1 MNENSKIILFYE
13 KKNYKIFNKFIS
25 FFDLLAGNINEG
37 EFECFFLFSIYYLQ
51 IISAFFSKHLNILN
65 ENNKSDNILIIINKI
80 LRLKDY
86 MISNKNHFEII
97 IYLIFCFYIFL
108 SIYMLILFKKNNRK
122 TLYTTPYLFLN
133 YLLKFTSYYLL
144 GISFEFFSTI
154 LCFGHST
161 ILVNDYECNIKK
173 HLIPFILILI
183 IFIMSIFS
191 AYFLNFFFL
200 DSFFLNNNC
209 YGQLISNYWP
219 FLITNN
225 IQISICLRF
234 VKEIRVE
241 TFLILNLIISIYF
254 FYMFTKKLVFY
265 YDLTNSLAGI
275 FHILYLWTCLFMLL
289 FKFIKVKEKGII
301 YLISSLVISLIF
313 LNLKSKFLIKF
324 LFEIPFYKLQNKN
337 YILYY
342 IKYVIKLISE
352 KNDNLES
359 KKILNGMIKLHIS
372 ECPNSSCIT
381 KTNDKIYLPMTDNWS
396 DRSKPILD
404 DLIFLDYYVLSL
416 FSYFINTGLQSV
428 ELFINLSDFYLEII
442 GNLNLSIYYFH
453 KVKNLKKN
461 ISEFFLYNRLKI
473 KLSQKLVEKLKN
485 KNEYCSNLQ
494 ELNPSYLFLY
504 QKYKENFINE
514 IFLDLDL
521 TIDFWNSYIKS
532 NNKNGINFNTVFQKT
547 EKIKITKKNIT
558 NYWNKIYSIYNGIN
572 ELFDFYMDYTE
583 IINDDS
589 YLKRELE
596 EIKKKTENFSEN
608 FDMNYYNLLFKPET
622 AICLVSGDY
631 GKEGLILE
639 TNSAFCEMFLYDKQD
654 LLNKNISILLPK
666 MFAEL
671 HDSYIKNYINKCEK
685 KVINTKSFFSYGK
698 DSENSLILL
707 RMSIKIY
714 PVLNDSLIFIGMAQ
728 SEKVDDLIFIDN
740 NFIIQGMSKKLKENL
755 NLESKGLF
763 ADNDIPFYMIC
774 KNFIN
779 FYKTFMNVNK
789 KSSSKKEE
797 SLIKKEIQ
805 FIEDESE
812 IENKE
817 DEKEKNNKNNDNNIE
832 INENIELEY
841 EIKIPNFLLEYD
853 KIFKNNKK
861 STYKID
867 TRELFQNMSIQRKT
881 SDLKLH
887 DDSEK
892 NTLID
897 ETSNLI
903 SNEENEKKNYKI
915 YVSSPE
921 KIIFDNTPGNNI
933 TTPGNSH
940 NTPDYH
946 KHVLNSPLKKLK
958 IATKENFEK
967 IFFQK
972 NKEYKNLFKENK
984 FNELEKLI
992 DYDTAQ
998 DCFSYKFNF
1007 TFKKYIF
1014 KDDFAYIIK
1023 CIDTKIEKN
1032 NFDDSDENETLA
1044 KKPIKVGN
1052 ITAELPQ
1059 LCEIYQ
1065 EEFDI
1070 LNENNSKY
1078 YQLLNTNTDFENIC
1092 YKLKVEIK
1100 NYSRILGKIKKEE
1113 YEDENLSQSAQ
1124 TGFKNDL
1131 SKINKILEIREN
1143 IIKNNKKYWTLKYLF
1158 SFASSYIF
1166 FSLVF
1171 IISFYVVFNST
1182 KKNLGKLD
1190 ILHTSFYN
1198 AIIRMSEMISSMI
1211 SLKTYEHYIYTNQTI
1226 KINLFTNSSEEYFDI
1241 LINKIKFWN
1250 NKAFT
1255 LLGEMEGNF
1264 SKFINNVTGIFFN
1277 QTEAYFLENFPI
1289 IDSES
1294 YYFNMMRCIENSKSG
1309 INSDIFTLNASVIHK
1324 RSKSFDSY
1332 VEVQYT
1338 LYNVIENSY
1347 DVILPMTLN
1356 FFNYFR
1362 FLVLEYN
1369 NGRIGIILIF
1379 SLIYLVISLSL
1390 VIIYSRFLMIT
1401 NDYMGKGL
1409 EKLATISQDKI
1420 KEVITNAT
1428 EFKQT
1433 YNYLLKNNK
1442 FLNPEY
1448 VIKKHR
1454 NEEIIS
1460 SSTNLKQTNI
1470 RNSIVGRDSIVENK
1484 KENSIIKENA
1494 SSFGLGSDFSNFEI
1508 KKNKKLSLQNSSYIH
1523 LILLM
1528 VVSYACIICL
1538 YLIFKNII
1546 KRNKEI
1552 IEVQAYIFG
1561 KIVSS
1566 VISTIY
1572 IKCIISQCEVNTTLD
1587 YNSFFD
1593 NDLVYTLY
1601 NSLNHFP
1608 EWSYFY
1614 KQNFLLNACR
1624 SMYKEGSEEYILCYN
1639 NKLVRSINNTEGFLN
1654 YLSEIV
1660 NNLKFEYYQN
1670 ILINSE
1676 FLSEYLTQSEN
1687 YNLMETI
1694 LYYYIEPAISH
1705 IDVALQKSFLNMLEK
1720 KKNETTIVFVV
1731 FIIALFIFFVYVY
1744 FIFIPNFEYLLDVS
1758 NSILK
1763 IIPTN
1768 IISSSQDMEN
1778 WLDQLNS
1785 SKN

>member
-144 GISFEFFSTI
+144 GITFEFFSTI

-183 IFIMSIFS
+183 IFIISIFS

-219 FLITNN
+219 FLITNY

-416 FSYFINTGLQSV
+416 FAYFINTGLQSV

-998 DCFSYKFNF
+998 DCYSYKFNF

-1078 YQLLNTNTDFENIC
+1078 YHLLNTNTDFENIC

-1131 SKINKILEIREN
+1131 SKINKILEIRE
-1143 IIKNNKKYWTLKYLF
+1143 KVMNNNSKFWTLKYII
-1158 SFASSYIF
+1158 SYLIIWVI
-1166 FSLVF
+1166 LCIAF
-1171 IISFYVVFNST
+1171 IIIYEYLIIYLN
-1182 KKNLGKLD
+1182 KNLRD
-1190 ILHTSFYN
+1190 IDTLHGSYYLSF
-1198 AIIRMSEMISSMI
+1198 IRTTEMISSLI
-1211 SLKTYEHYIYTNQTI
+1211 SIRTYERFI
-1226 KINLFTNSSEEYFDI
+1226 INFYNINMFLFIENIEDYFSY
-1241 LINKIKFWN
+1241 LINKSNIWN
-1250 NKAFT
+1250 DKSI
-1255 LLGEMEGNF
+1255 LLFGEMQGNF
-1264 SKFINNVTGIFFN
+1264 SKFLDNVSNLVYNNTDLKLLNSIDVNIPEPYIFSLVRSA
-1277 QTEAYFLENFPI
+1277 T
-1289 IDSES
+1289 
-1294 YYFNMMRCIENSKSG
+1294 NSKS
-1309 INSDIFTLNASVIHK
+1309 ILKSKVITSDLFSLT
-1324 RSKSFDSY
+1324 SY
-1332 VEVQYT
+1332 ITDEEFFIEIEY
-1338 LYNVIENSY
+1338 LFYSVIENSY
-1347 DVILPMTLN
+1347 DKNIPLTLN
-1356 FFNYFR
+1356 FLNLLR
-1362 FLVLEYN
+1362 QKLIKYN
-1369 NGRIGIILIF
+1369 NNNV
-1379 SLIYLVISLSL
+1379 IYLYLIIFIYFFLSIL
-1390 VIIYSRFLMIT
+1390 LINLYLQMLFST

-1409 EKLATISQDKI
+1409 EKLSVISQDKI
-1420 KEVITNAT
+1420 EEVIQKIDDFKESYKYLKKSNIYLQSNYQIKKFVKENEKKINLNLRQTINAT
-1428 EFKQT
+1428 SIKVAE
-1433 YNYLLKNNK
+1433 KNEK
-1442 FLNPEY
+1442 DEKD
-1448 VIKKHR
+1448 I
-1454 NEEIIS
+1454 
-1460 SSTNLKQTNI
+1460 
-1470 RNSIVGRDSIVENK
+1470 
-1484 KENSIIKENA
+1484 
-1494 SSFGLGSDFSNFEI
+1494 FGKGTSDFSSFEI
-1508 KKNKKLSLQNSSYIH
+1508 KKNKKLSLNRSIYIH
-1523 LILLM
+1523 LIL
-1528 VVSYACIICL
+1528 IIIAIII
-1538 YLIFKNII
+1538 IFIFLFI
-1546 KRNKEI
+1546 LTRTLLVRNREVL
-1552 IEVQAYIFG
+1552 EVQAYLLG
-1561 KIVSS
+1561 KILLGVS
-1566 VISTIY
+1566 STIY
-1572 IKCIISQCEVNTTLD
+1572 IKCLMSQCDIKTKLD

-1593 NDLVYTLY
+1593 NDLVYSLY
-1601 NSLNHFP
+1601 ESLNHFP
-1608 EWSYFY
+1608 EFSNYY
-1614 KQNFLLNACR
+1614 KNYFLLDACA
-1624 SMYKEGSEEYILCYN
+1624 SMYNKNTVEYKNCFEEDMV
-1639 NKLVRSINNTEGFLN
+1639 KSVNNTEGFLSLLIETVEN
-1654 YLSEIV
+1654 IE
-1660 NNLKFEYYQN
+1660 FEYNQN
-1670 ILINSE
+1670 IIKNEYYNS
-1676 FLSEYLTQSEN
+1676 FYLYESFN
-1687 YNLMETI
+1687 FFLMELI
-1694 LYYYIEPAISH
+1694 LYNYIDPIIIQ
-1705 IDVALQKSFLNMLEK
+1705 IDDVIGVSFHNMITKQKKILNYIIIIFVLIIVIFL
-1720 KKNETTIVFVV
+1720 FY
-1731 FIIALFIFFVYVY
+1731 IFY
-1744 FIFIPNFEYLLDVS
+1744 FFIPNLEKLLDIS

-1768 IISSSQDMEN
+1768 IISSSQEMEN
-1778 WLDQLNS
+1778 WLEQLNND
-1785 SKN
+1785 K

>member
-1 MNENSKIILFYE
+1 MNGKSKIILFYE
-13 KKNYKIFNKFIS
+13 KKNYKFFNKFIS

-37 EFECFFLFSIYYLQ
+37 EFECFCLFGIYYLQ
-51 IISAFFSKHLNILN
+51 ILSAFFSKHLNILKEEHN
-65 ENNKSDNILIIINKI
+65 SDNILILINKI

-86 MISNKNHFEII
+86 MISNKKNFELI
-97 IYLIFCFYIFL
+97 IYLLFVFIIFL
-108 SIYMLILFKKNNRK
+108 TVYMIILFKKNNRK

-133 YLLKFTSYYLL
+133 YLLKFSSYYLL
-144 GISFEFFSTI
+144 GLIFEFFSTV
-154 LCFGHST
+154 LCFGNST
-161 ILVNDYECNIKK
+161 ILIKDYECSIKK
-173 HLIPFILILI
+173 HLVPFIIILL
-183 IFIMSIFS
+183 IFIISVFS

-209 YGQLISNYWP
+209 YGQIISNYWP
-219 FLITNN
+219 FLIINN
-225 IQISICLRF
+225 IQISVCLRF

-254 FYMFTKKLVFY
+254 FYLFTIKLVFY

-275 FHILYLWTCLFMLL
+275 FHILYIWTCLFMLI
-289 FKFIKVKEKGII
+289 FKFINVKEKGVI
-301 YLISSLVISLIF
+301 YFISSFVISLIF

-324 LFEIPFYKLQNKN
+324 LFEVPFYKLQNKN

-342 IKYVIKLISE
+342 IKFMIKLISE
-352 KNDNLES
+352 KNDNIES

-372 ECPNSSCIT
+372 ECPNNNCVT
-381 KTNDKIYLPMTDNWS
+381 KTTEKIYLPMTNNWS

-404 DLIFLDYYVLSL
+404 DLIFLDYYILSL
-416 FSYFINTGLQSV
+416 FAYYINAGLQSV
-428 ELFINLSDFYLEII
+428 ELFLNLSDFYLEII
-442 GNLNLSIYYFH
+442 GNINLSIYYFH
-453 KVKNLKKN
+453 KVKNMKKN
-461 ISEFFLYNRLKI
+461 ISELFLYNRLKI
-473 KLSQKLVEKLKN
+473 KLSQKLVEKLKK

-514 IFLDLDL
+514 IFRDLDL
-521 TIDFWNSYIKS
+521 TIDFWNSFIKA
-532 NNKNGINFNTVFQKT
+532 NNKNGINFNTVFKKT
-547 EKIKITKKNIT
+547 EKIKITKNNIS

-666 MFAEL
+666 MFAEQ
-671 HDSYIKNYINKCEK
+671 HDGYIKNYINKCEK

-714 PVLNDSLIFIGMAQ
+714 PVLNDSLIFIGMVQ

-779 FYKTFMNVNK
+779 FYKTFMNANK
-789 KSSSKKEE
+789 KQKSKNEE
-797 SLIKKEIQ
+797 SLINKGEIQ
-805 FIEDESE
+805 FIDESE
-812 IENKE
+812 IEDK
-817 DEKEKNNKNNDNNIE
+817 EKEKEKENEKENNNDNNIE

-841 EIKIPNFLLEYD
+841 EIKIPNFLLEFD

-867 TRELFQNMSIQRKT
+867 TRELFQNLPIERKT
-881 SDLKLH
+881 SDLKLN

-892 NTLID
+892 NSLID

-903 SNEENEKKNYKI
+903 SNEENEKKQNYKI
-915 YVSSPE
+915 LVSSPID
-921 KIIFDNTPGNNI
+921 KNLDYTPGQ
-933 TTPGNSH
+933 TPG

-946 KHVLNSPLKKLK
+946 KHILNSPLKKLK
-958 IATKENFEK
+958 ITTKENFEK
-967 IFFQK
+967 IFIQK
-972 NKEYKNLFKENK
+972 NKEYKNLFNSNK

-992 DYDTAQ
+992 DNDTAI
-998 DCFSYKFNF
+998 DCISYRFNF
-1007 TFKKYIF
+1007 TFRKYNF
-1014 KDDFAYIIK
+1014 KESFAYIIK

-1032 NFDDSDENETLA
+1032 NFDDSDENENLA

-1052 ITAELPQ
+1052 ITSELPK
-1059 LCEIYQ
+1059 LCEIFQ

-1070 LNENNSKY
+1070 LNENNTKY
-1078 YQLLNTNTDFENIC
+1078 YQLLNGDTNFENIC
-1092 YKLKVEIK
+1092 NKLKLEIK
-1100 NYSRILGKIKKEE
+1100 KYSRILGNIKKEE

-1158 SFASSYIF
+1158 TFASSYIF

-1171 IISFYVVFNST
+1171 IISFYIIFNTT
-1182 KKNLGKLD
+1182 KSDLGKLD
-1190 ILHTSFYN
+1190 ILHSSFYI
-1198 AIIRMSEMISSMI
+1198 AIIRMTEMISSMI

-1226 KINLFTNSSEEYFDI
+1226 KINLFTNSSEDYFDI
-1241 LINKIKFWN
+1241 LINHMKFWN

-1277 QTEAYFLENFPI
+1277 QTEAYFLEDFPLV
-1289 IDSES
+1289 DSES

-1309 INSDIFTLNASVIHK
+1309 INSNIFTLNSSVIFK
-1324 RSKSFDSY
+1324 RANSIDSF

-1362 FLVLEYN
+1362 FLVLEFN
-1369 NGRIGIILIF
+1369 NGRIIVLLIF
-1379 SLIYLVISLSL
+1379 SLVYFVVSFSL

-1428 EFKQT
+1428 EFKQG
-1433 YNYLLKNNK
+1433 YIYLLQNNK

-1448 VIKKHR
+1448 VIKKKR
-1454 NEEIIS
+1454 NEEITQTTI
-1460 SSTNLKQTNI
+1460 KQTNI
-1470 RNSIVGRDSIVENK
+1470 RNSLVGRDSIVDK
-1484 KENSIIKENA
+1484 KESSIIKENA
-1494 SSFGLGSDFSNFEI
+1494 SAFGLGTDFSNFEI
-1508 KKNKKLSLQNSSYIH
+1508 KKNKKLSLQNSSYLH

-1528 VVSYACIICL
+1528 IVSYACIL
-1538 YLIFKNII
+1538 FLFFIFKNII
-1546 KRNKEI
+1546 KSNKEI

-1561 KIVSS
+1561 KIASS

-1572 IKCIISQCEVNTTLD
+1572 IKCIIAECEVNSTLD

-1593 NDLVYTLY
+1593 NDLVYILY
-1601 NSLNHFP
+1601 DSLNHFP
-1608 EWSYFY
+1608 EWAYFY
-1614 KQNFLLNACR
+1614 KQNFLLNACA
-1624 SMYKEGSEEYILCYN
+1624 SMYKEGSEEYISCFN

-1654 YLSEIV
+1654 FLSEIV
-1660 NNLKFEYYQN
+1660 TNLKFEYTQN
-1670 ILINSE
+1670 NLIHSD
-1676 FLSEYLTQSEN
+1676 FHPDYLTESEN
-1687 YNLMETI
+1687 YKLMETV
-1694 LYYYIEPAISH
+1694 LYNFIEPSINNINEVLRISY
-1705 IDVALQKSFLNMLEK
+1705 LNMLK
-1720 KKNETTIVFVV
+1720 KKKQETTIVFVV

-1744 FIFIPNFEYLLDVS
+1744 FIFIPKFEYLLDVS